1 MASVAEELRSSLVG
15 RFLVEDHS
23 CQDISF
29 MQGKGR
35 ARSHSKMTHASVRQ
49 VCSMFVIL
57 TKHLR
62 NFAHKEKRFTL
73 AFSRRGL
80 THDSSALLFW
90 ICDKAAPS
98 TGQACLA
105 VQNCCLY
112 KLRHQ
117 VERLNRTRCPNSNW
131 GHDPQ

>member
-1 MASVAEELRSSLVG
+1 MASVAEELRISLVG

-23 CQDISF
+23 CQDVSF
-29 MQGKGR
+29 MRGKGR

-57 TKHLR
+57 TKHPR

-80 THDSSALLFW
+80 THDSLALLW

-98 TGQACLA
+98 TWQACLA
-105 VQNCCLY
+105 VQNCY
-112 KLRHQ
+112 PHKLRHQ
-117 VERLNRTRCPNSNW
+117 VERLNRTRCSNSNG